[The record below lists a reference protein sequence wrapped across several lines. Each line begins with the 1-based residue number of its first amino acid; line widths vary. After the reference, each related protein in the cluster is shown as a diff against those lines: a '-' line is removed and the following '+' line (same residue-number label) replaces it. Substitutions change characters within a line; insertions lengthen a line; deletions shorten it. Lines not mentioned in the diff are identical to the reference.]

1 MKREDEKNKRE
12 ESEKIGKALKD
23 PDHYAECYPG
33 MSEMNDAIDD
43 SDEEVDY
50 TKMDI
55 VRIIFKINLTLKN
68 IFKQKKYFLILKKKI
83 KSAFPLHSSNIPR
96 SAHSCDFRLVRFI
109 LHFF

>member
-55 VRIIFKINLTLKN
+55 VRIICKINITLKN
-68 IFKQKKYFLILKKKI
+68 IFKQKIYFLIKKK
-83 KSAFPLHSSNIPR
+83 SNQICFSTALLKYSKVCP
-96 SAHSCDFRLVRFI
+96 FLRL
-109 LHFF
+109 